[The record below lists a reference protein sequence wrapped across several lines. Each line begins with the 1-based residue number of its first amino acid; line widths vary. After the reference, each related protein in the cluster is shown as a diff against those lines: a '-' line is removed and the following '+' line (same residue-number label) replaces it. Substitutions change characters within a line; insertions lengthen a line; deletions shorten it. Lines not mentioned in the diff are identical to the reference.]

1 MRKGQK
7 IMITIESREELIT
20 LGKLLEV
27 MENVNSG
34 DYNDVVLN
42 LENALKGEKGEDN
55 IVTFINSLDE
65 QETSMLL
72 EAILYDLAD

>member
-1 MRKGQK
+1 MRKEQK
-7 IMITIESREELIT
+7 IMITVESREELIV

-34 DYNDVVLN
+34 DYSNVVSN
-42 LENALKGEKGEDN
+42 LENALEGEKSEDN
-55 IVTFINSLDE
+55 IVTFINALDE
-65 QETSMLL
+65 QEASMLL

>member
-1 MRKGQK
+1 
-7 IMITIESREELIT
+7 MITVESREELIV

-34 DYNDVVLN
+34 DYSNVVSN
-42 LENALKGEKGEDN
+42 LENALEGEKSEDN
-55 IVTFINSLDE
+55 IVTFINALDE
-65 QETSMLL
+65 QEASMLL

>member
-1 MRKGQK
+1 
-7 IMITIESREELIT
+7 MITIESREELIT

>member
-1 MRKGQK
+1 
-7 IMITIESREELIT
+7 MITVESREELIT
-20 LGKLLEV
+20 LGKLFDV

-34 DYNDVVLN
+34 DYSDVVSN
-42 LENALKGEKGEDN
+42 LGYALEGEKGEDN
-55 IVTFINSLDE
+55 IVTFINALDE